1 MNILDYGA
9 IGDGKTINT
18 EVINIAVKDCASK
31 GGGTVIIPAGV
42 FLTGSIQ
49 LFSNVR
55 LFLDNGAVLKS
66 TAILDDFPIIGFKH
80 NEMGDVTSLL
90 WAMNEE
96 NISIC
101 GNGVVDLSSDLTYSG
116 YEIGSYLVDKSNLS
130 EERLTEGIL
139 PKNNERVNQPF
150 FFESCKNINI
160 EGIKMINSPCWTI
173 TFSRSRDIFVRSITI
188 NNDLCVPNDDGIHFS
203 SCENALVSD
212 CNISCA
218 DDCIALTCI
227 TNFEGINKNITITN
241 CNLRSRSAAV
251 RIGHYADG
259 VCISNLNI
267 YKSNRGI
274 GIFTRN
280 ASSITNVSIS
290 NIRIETFLLAGG
302 WWGKAEPII
311 IAATKEESVIENISI
326 SNVVGECENGIIIY
340 GVNHNIN
347 NLSLNN
353 IKINVNRTEYFSN
366 YCTGLDLRP
375 YKQIP
380 NENGPF
386 LLYTEGMGKF
396 SFNDVTVSF
405 ETNK

>member
-160 EGIKMINSPCWTI
+160 EGIKIINSPCWTI

-203 SCENALVSD
+203 SCENSLVSD

-227 TNFEGINKNITITN
+227 TSFEGINKNITITN

-340 GVNHNIN
+340 GGNHNI
-347 NLSLNN
+347 
-353 IKINVNRTEYFSN
+353 YF
-366 YCTGLDLRP
+366 LKD
-375 YKQIP
+375 
-380 NENGPF
+380 
-386 LLYTEGMGKF
+386 
-396 SFNDVTVSF
+396 
-405 ETNK
+405 

>member
-1 MNILDYGA
+1 MIKITDFGA
-9 IGDGKTINT
+9 ST
-18 EVINIAVKDCASK
+18 ECDNNAQYIQNAIDSLND
-31 GGGTVIIPAGV
+31 GGTIIIPAGI
-42 FLTGSIQ
+42 FFTGSIK
-49 LFSNVR
+49 LRSNIR

-66 TAILDDFPIIGFKH
+66 TANMDDFPTIGYKH

-90 WAMNEE
+90 WAIKEE

-101 GNGVVDLSSDLTYSG
+101 GNGVIDLSSDLTYSG
-116 YEIGSYLVDKSNLS
+116 YEIGSYLVDKSLLS
-130 EERLTEGIL
+130 NERLNEGIF
-139 PKNNERVNQPF
+139 PKNNERVNQPL
-150 FFESCKNINI
+150 FFESCKNINVD
-160 EGIKMINSPCWTI
+160 GIKIINSPCWTV
-173 TFSRSRDIFVRSITI
+173 TFSRSKDISVRSITI
-188 NNDLCVPNDDGIHFS
+188 DNDLCVQNDDGIHFS
-203 SCENALVSD
+203 SCENAIVSD

-290 NIRIETFLLAGG
+290 NIRIETALLAGG

-311 IAATKEESVIENISI
+311 IAAAEKESIIENISI
-326 SNVVGECENGIIIY
+326 SNIIGMCENGIVIY
-340 GVNHNIN
+340 GGNHNLN
-347 NLSLNN
+347 NISLNN
-353 IKINVNRTEYFSN
+353 VKIKVKKTDYFN
-366 YCTGLDLRP
+366 TYCEGLDLRP
-375 YKQIP
+375 YGQIK

-386 LLYTEGMGKF
+386 LIYAEGLRKI
-396 SFNDVTVSF
+396 SFNDVTVVF
-405 ETNK
+405 E

>member
-1 MNILDYGA
+1 MIKITDFGA
-9 IGDGKTINT
+9 ST
-18 EVINIAVKDCASK
+18 EFDNNAQYIQRAIDSLEN
-31 GGGTVIIPAGV
+31 GGSICVPSGV

-49 LFSNVR
+49 LHSNVR

-66 TAILDDFPIIGFKH
+66 TANLVDFPTIGFKH

-90 WAMNEE
+90 WAVNQE

-101 GNGVVDLSSDLTYSG
+101 GNGTVDLSSDLTYAG
-116 YEIGSYLVDKSNLS
+116 YEIGAFLVDKSTLS
-130 EERLTEGIL
+130 KERLNEGIL
-139 PKNNERVNQPF
+139 PKNSERVNQPF
-150 FFESCKNINI
+150 FFESCMNIKI
-160 EGIKMINSPCWTI
+160 EGIKIINSPCWTV
-173 TFSRSRDIFVRSITI
+173 TFSRSKNISVHSINI
-188 NNDLCVPNDDGIHFS
+188 NNDLCVQNDDGIHFS
-203 SCENALVSD
+203 SCENATVSNCD
-212 CNISCA
+212 ISCA

-290 NIRIETFLLAGG
+290 NIRIETALLAGG
-302 WWGKAEPII
+302 WWGKAEPVI
-311 IAATKEESVIENISI
+311 IAATHKESIIENISV
-326 SNVVGECENGIIIY
+326 SNLIGFCENGIVIY
-340 GVNHNIN
+340 GGSHNIN
-347 NLSLNN
+347 NLNLNN
-353 IKINVNRTEYFSN
+353 VKIKVKKTDYFN
-366 YCTGLDLRP
+366 TYCDGLDLRP
-375 YKQIP
+375 YKQIS

-386 LLYTEGMGKF
+386 LIYTEGLGMA
-396 SFNDVTVSF
+396 SFNDVSVTF
-405 ETNK
+405 E